1 MVELFQKDIRSCE
14 RRVEILIRPHRDH
27 DIHELFT
34 LSATLFFN
42 MQYVKNAV
50 CEQKNRNICKYLS
63 WFYLIVKYEDGVIAE
78 INTPFSC

>member
-1 MVELFQKDIRSCE
+1 MVELFQNDIRSCE

-50 CEQKNRNICKYLS
+50 CEQKKEIYANIYPGFIWL
-63 WFYLIVKYEDGVIAE
+63 LNMRTV
-78 INTPFSC
+78 